1 MVIAENCFR
10 LWIEGEGS
18 RVHAPICEFEFDIM
32 AASAAE
38 DVVEAELEQPSP
50 ALKLNRRLLKKKKQL
65 CLKGKGNK
73 GDYFDVYGVE
83 AKAEAILQPPAPN
96 SRLTFKDLQGLVRW
110 VLADGESPKW
120 VFIKNKPL
128 VGKVVM
134 LHLPGID
141 AALYMTHS
149 NLFKG
154 MTECLGFPRA
164 TVGVN
169 PMATSSQTIEA
180 IFSCPKIRTQKN
192 QVKPSPVVLNVG
204 EPRDVDS
211 SSESDGE
218 EEAVDET
225 CLRFPDGGVKRRR
238 LESGGDDVP
247 GRGSHN
253 LRSQQAFPASY
264 YTLTTRQM
272 YENGYPKVDT
282 DVDVLA
288 CELPGYVKT
297 RPFGG
302 GGGDTQRKPLEM
314 VAVDCEMCYTC
325 EGLELTRVSIVDAQG
340 KAVLDRLVKPTNPIV
355 NYNTQYS
362 GITAAMMKDV
372 TTTLAEVQE
381 EILGL
386 ISAETILVGHSVE
399 NDLIALKLL
408 HPLVID
414 TALLYHHP
422 TRGPMCKPA
431 LRMLSARF
439 LRRKIQGNHMSGH
452 DSVEDAKAAMDLAWL
467 KIRNG
472 PGFGKRMK
480 PNCESLIDVLG
491 RHKRRSTLI
500 DRRSMLH
507 QYAVGSCNAVIA
519 ASDDD
524 VFAKAMKEVKKEAV
538 DFVWAHFMELNTYYE
553 DLARG
558 VDDWST
564 RMAEMAALMTCNEF
578 SKSWNLSS
586 DASSTQDRQSTS
598 KPPLPAQLQTILARL
613 NDRVTKI
620 HSALP
625 PNSVLIVVT
634 GHGDAASVRRIQEL
648 KWKRIQNKEAGAE
661 KWSESNEAVLEEL
674 GARAQTT
681 VSFTCIK

>member
-1 MVIAENCFR
+1 MAES
-10 LWIEGEGS
+10 E
-18 RVHAPICEFEFDIM
+18 
-32 AASAAE
+32 AE
-38 DVVEAELEQPSP
+38 VAVKAELEPPSP
-50 ALKLNRRLLKKKKQL
+50 GLKLNRRFLKKKKQL
-65 CLKGKGNK
+65 CLKGKGSK

-83 AKAEAILQPPAPN
+83 AKAEAILQPPTPN

-128 VGKVVM
+128 VDKVVM

-141 AALYMTHS
+141 AALYMAHS

-180 IFSCPKIRTQKN
+180 IFNCAKLRTKKG
-192 QVKPSPVVLNVG
+192 QVKSSPVVLNGG
-204 EPRDVDS
+204 EPCDDDS
-211 SSESDGE
+211 SLESDGE

-238 LESGGDDVP
+238 LENGGDDVS

-264 YTLTTRQM
+264 YTLTARQM

-288 CELPGYVKT
+288 CELPGFVKT

-302 GGGDTQRKPLEM
+302 GGGTQMTPFEM

-325 EGLELTRVSIVDAQG
+325 KGLELTRVSIVDAQG
-340 KAVLDRLVKPTNPIV
+340 KSVLDRLVKPANPIV

-386 ISAETILVGHSVE
+386 VSAETILVGHSVE

-439 LRRKIQGNHMSGH
+439 LRRKIQGNHISGH

-480 PNCESLIDVLG
+480 PNCESLIEVLS
-491 RHKRRSTLI
+491 RHNRRSTLI

-507 QYAVGSCNAVIA
+507 QYAVGSCNAVVA
-519 ASDDD
+519 TSDDD
-524 VFAKAMKEVKKEAV
+524 VFAKAMKEVKKTAV
-538 DFVWAHFMELNTYYE
+538 DFVWAQFTELNTYYE

-558 VDDWST
+558 VDNWST
-564 RMAEMAALMTCNEF
+564 RMAEMAASMTCDEF

-586 DASSTQDRQSTS
+586 DASSTQDLESTT
-598 KPPLPAQLQTILARL
+598 KLMLPAQLQAILACL

-625 PNSVLIVVT
+625 PNTLLIVVT
-634 GHGDAASVRRIQEL
+634 GHGDTASLRRIQEL
-648 KWKRIQNKEAGAE
+648 KWKRLQNKELGAE

-681 VSFTCIK
+681 VSFTCVK